1 MGGTASKPSDEEILF
16 LKENPE
22 IFNFLKY
29 KGVVNKSGQKIP
41 GKSPTELTV
50 EESEQF
56 DNEVLLNLVKLGY
69 IHKYDMGSLQKIRLH
84 KDKRYLAFK
93 PSKAYWLRGHGSE
106 PIDVNNTFIV
116 PPGCIIV
123 AKAQVGEAMLF
134 DTYSKYIQEFCE
146 SDTNKNM
153 LKDPIKNIDDLI
165 KMFGSVAIYKP
176 GDKCPQ
182 FSYTFVNCQYSK
194 FSIASCGNFGSG
206 VLDLDDDIQCNNSYK
221 SIIDL
226 NHESVVPYIT
236 SLYENSIYPKMDDV
250 LKRIQTITNLDSETP
265 PAIAAAIASGVG
277 RGEALSPRDDRARAV
292 ALTIFNNDIFTI
304 NQEALCKKLGTG
316 VYYNFICR
324 ARPYYTNVYTFNNN
338 QSNKKYKRHQNAHGK
353 ENVRKE
359 LNIKLLQDRIIEA
372 EKIRAPLL
380 ARRYTSKYR
389 LPNLSNSPHNLSAS
403 AAPLRP
409 AWPPSNGVIV
419 APETPEAIAARS
431 AIRNAPVPIN
441 YRNYLKKQQKQEHD
455 NKVLKYD
462 TVPSY
467 LYNIIANSEY
477 PDELIITL
485 INEIKNTEF
494 PQTLLKSPWL
504 YIKSSDD
511 IINYTNIKFGS
522 TPLFQ
527 AILNK
532 RNKLIGPLIKAGAK
546 TDILIN
552 GASIFDN
559 ITQLVNNDR
568 SYMETALAYYIATN
582 PKKGGKRTGTR
593 KNSKK
598 LI

>member
-1 MGGTASKPSDEEILF
+1 M
-16 LKENPE
+16 
-22 IFNFLKY
+22 
-29 KGVVNKSGQKIP
+29 
-41 GKSPTELTV
+41 
-50 EESEQF
+50 
-56 DNEVLLNLVKLGY
+56 
-69 IHKYDMGSLQKIRLH
+69 
-84 KDKRYLAFK
+84 
-93 PSKAYWLRGHGSE
+93 
-106 PIDVNNTFIV
+106 
-116 PPGCIIV
+116 
-123 AKAQVGEAMLF
+123 
-134 DTYSKYIQEFCE
+134 
-146 SDTNKNM
+146 
-153 LKDPIKNIDDLI
+153 
-165 KMFGSVAIYKP
+165 
-176 GDKCPQ
+176 
-182 FSYTFVNCQYSK
+182 
-194 FSIASCGNFGSG
+194 
-206 VLDLDDDIQCNNSYK
+206 
-221 SIIDL
+221 
-226 NHESVVPYIT
+226 
-236 SLYENSIYPKMDDV
+236 
-250 LKRIQTITNLDSETP
+250 
-265 PAIAAAIASGVG
+265 
-277 RGEALSPRDDRARAV
+277 
-292 ALTIFNNDIFTI
+292 
-304 NQEALCKKLGTG
+304 
-316 VYYNFICR
+316 
-324 ARPYYTNVYTFNNN
+324 
-338 QSNKKYKRHQNAHGK
+338 
-353 ENVRKE
+353 
-359 LNIKLLQDRIIEA
+359 
-372 EKIRAPLL
+372 
-380 ARRYTSKYR
+380 
-389 LPNLSNSPHNLSAS
+389 
-403 AAPLRP
+403 
-409 AWPPSNGVIV
+409 IV